1 MKDFNVEGVG
11 RAGGWMGV
19 SERSGGR
26 KYVAGVSASPGHCSL
41 SITSIVR
48 YREAGE
54 KREVGIHAE
63 FPVFVVAAGLF
74 FPPCSRPERRYQI
87 TLVWTGDSGW
97 SVEGGLLSLRAWP
110 SSVLCF
116 NAPYFSSP
124 RHLNGALTLHPHLL
138 GKSFWPYQAPYSVCP
153 LIFEYSLM
161 SSRVCMMVYQGH
173 RS

>member
-11 RAGGWMGV
+11 RAGGWTGGGGSGRVV

-54 KREVGIHAE
+54 KRELGIHAE

-74 FPPCSRPERRYQI
+74 FPPLFQ
-87 TLVWTGDSGW
+87 T
-97 SVEGGLLSLRAWP
+97 RAAVSNRTCLDW
-110 SSVLCF
+110 
-116 NAPYFSSP
+116 
-124 RHLNGALTLHPHLL
+124 R
-138 GKSFWPYQAPYSVCP
+138 
-153 LIFEYSLM
+153 
-161 SSRVCMMVYQGH
+161 
-173 RS
+173 